1 MQAKHCQ
8 NLAIHLLMQ
17 LSIVLS
23 STVEGGAEEPSS
35 EAIPTP
41 RMEQTPRCYAP
52 RAVLEGPIVSDYSA
66 VVRLPP
72 TEPEDGQLSLPI
84 NLATAL
90 RLSDARPIIIAAAQA
105 GVQVA
110 VAQLDQAKVMW
121 LPNLYMGGS
130 YYRHDGGNQG
140 VSGTFYNNSKNQLMI
155 GAGPVV
161 EIATTDAIFTPL
173 AARQALLSR
182 NLDLQSAR
190 NDALLN
196 VAEAYFRVQQARG
209 RLAGYQDIV
218 DKGEQL
224 NKTVHALAEG
234 LVSPDEVNRVRTTL
248 ASLEQSLAIAR
259 GDWGVSSADLT
270 RVLRLDPTA
279 IVMPNEPPHLQIT
292 LISTEEPPGE
302 LIPIALTG
310 RPELASQ
317 QALVRVTLVRMRQE
331 RMRPLLPSILV
342 LGDAVPTAPGGYL
355 MGGFF
360 QSNVNG
366 QSSSTSARN
375 DVSVELLWALNNMG
389 FGNRAL
395 VRERQAEQ
403 QQALVEFYRIQDMVA
418 AEVVRTHAELVAAA
432 VRVKQS
438 EAGVQQAQ
446 ISYAGNVKGLSETTR
461 FADILVLVNRPQEV
475 VAALQQLGQA
485 YDNYFTSINDYNRAQ
500 FRLYRALGY
509 PANILAYQRS
519 PGEIQPVNTNR
530 PAMMAPVYV
539 PQPGGNRR

>member
-1 MQAKHCQ
+1 MQGCCYQ
-8 NLAIHLLMQ
+8 QLALRTILLISLTM
-17 LSIVLS
+17 
-23 STVEGGAEEPSS
+23 
-35 EAIPTP
+35 AIPMRGVSGDP
-41 RMEQTPRCYAP
+41 ISESVPAPPAEFAPRCYAP
-52 RAVLEGPIVSDYSA
+52 RPVLEGPIVSDYSA
-66 VVRLPP
+66 VVRLPA
-72 TEPEDGQLSLPI
+72 TEPEEGQQSLPI

-90 RLSDARPIIIAAAQA
+90 RLSDARPIVIAAAQA
-105 GVQVA
+105 SVQVA
-110 VAQLDQAKVMW
+110 IARLDQAKVMW

-155 GAGPVV
+155 GAGPVI

-218 DKGEQL
+218 DKGQQL
-224 NKTVHALAEG
+224 NKTVYALAEG

-403 QQALVEFYRIQDMVA
+403 QQALVEFYRIQDTVA
-418 AEVVRTHAELVAAA
+418 AEVVRAHAELVSAA

-485 YDNYFTSINDYNRAQ
+485 YDNYFTSVNDYNRAQ

-530 PAMMAPVYV
+530 PAMMAPVCT
-539 PQPGGNRR
+539 PQSCGNRR

>member
-1 MQAKHCQ
+1 MI
-8 NLAIHLLMQ
+8 L
-17 LSIVLS
+17 LSIA
-23 STVEGGAEEPSS
+23 TAFPMRGATGAPTGEPVP
-35 EAIPTP
+35 APPADFAP
-41 RMEQTPRCYAP
+41 RSYAP
-52 RAVLEGPIVSDYSA
+52 RPILQGPIVSDYSA
-66 VVRLPP
+66 VVRLPS
-72 TEPEDGQLSLPI
+72 TEPEEGQLSLPI

-90 RLSDARPIIIAAAQA
+90 RLSDARPIVIAAAQA
-105 GVQVA
+105 SVQVA
-110 VAQLDQAKVMW
+110 IARLDQAKVMW

-182 NLDLQSAR
+182 NLDLQSAQ

-218 DKGEQL
+218 DKGKQL
-224 NKTVHALAEG
+224 DTTVHALAEG

-292 LISTEEPPGE
+292 LISTDEPPGE

-389 FGNRAL
+389 LGNRAL

-403 QQALVEFYRIQDMVA
+403 QQALFEFYRIQDMVA
-418 AEVVRTHAELVAAA
+418 AEVVRAHAELVAAA

-446 ISYAGNVKGLSETTR
+446 ISYTGNVKGLSETTR

-485 YDNYFTSINDYNRAQ
+485 YDNYFTSVNDYNRAQ

-519 PGEIQPVNTNR
+519 PGEIQPVNTSR
-530 PAMMAPVYV
+530 PAMMAPVCV
-539 PQPGGNRR
+539 PRPGGNRR